1 MIKIKGIYLT
11 IGAHAWSKINSP
23 GDRQPLQY
31 VVTFSGPY
39 VAVRY
44 RSPCSLLSLS
54 LSFLRREAI
63 ILNSVPWPLFHPMGG
78 PMQGPTTLVRC
89 KKKKK
94 AATQGPERGTRRR
107 RCRSIY
113 IIINRKEI
121 YLIPRPKDSLFPL
134 RLI

>member
-31 VVTFSGPY
+31 VVTFSEPY
-39 VAVRY
+39 VVVRY
-44 RSPCSLLSLS
+44 RSRRFSLS

-78 PMQGPTTLVRC
+78 PMRVQPPWSAG
-89 KKKKK
+89 KKKK